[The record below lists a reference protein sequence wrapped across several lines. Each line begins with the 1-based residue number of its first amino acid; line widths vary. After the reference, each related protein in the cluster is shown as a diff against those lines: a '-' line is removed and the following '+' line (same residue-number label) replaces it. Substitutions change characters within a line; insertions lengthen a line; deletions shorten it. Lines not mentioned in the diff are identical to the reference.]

1 MKKIVLSLFLALII
15 IISAGC
21 SSNNLHGFQFSE
33 LKGNGIWIDG
43 TVIAPK
49 SCEND
54 TIAVD
59 LVLKNGSI
67 KVEGFAHIYTEQ
79 EPGTVEN
86 FSTLFVENDDKVE
99 IKDLENYDIEIKNAD
114 CFFK

>member
-1 MKKIVLSLFLALII
+1 MVQLLHLKVAKTLLCMNKIVHNSDL
-15 IISAGC
+15 
-21 SSNNLHGFQFSE
+21 
-33 LKGNGIWIDG
+33 
-43 TVIAPK
+43 
-49 SCEND
+49 
-54 TIAVD
+54 D

-67 KVEGFAHIYTEQ
+67 KVEGYAHIYTKQ